1 MKTPMEIKITDEF
14 ASAMQQLSAEAEKIM
29 PEPWE
34 MGGSGEQFSQIL
46 EEIRALNGRMTAF
59 EENVMS
65 RLQKLEGA
73 EKNDLSE
80 QFRKM
85 DEHMAA
91 LRNTETVNQ
100 RLFDSLHDE
109 LIKYRDNFLHES
121 LQKPFIRDLLI
132 LFDDLSG
139 LLAQVETAME
149 GGDKKRG
156 MLGQWRENLENAI
169 HSLTEILHR
178 MEVSEIEPREM
189 VDRALHRVVSYEPGD
204 YADAVPKPCMAGWG
218 AVFLVVAPDGVAS
231 PRPEPSSPLDAKTML
246 APPELKRV
254 HPLGKSPMLED
265 DGRIVMRVKR
275 GFLWRDKVLRPEEVV
290 AKRFG

>member
-1 MKTPMEIKITDEF
+1 
-14 ASAMQQLSAEAEKIM
+14 
-29 PEPWE
+29 
-34 MGGSGEQFSQIL
+34 
-46 EEIRALNGRMTAF
+46 MTAF

-65 RLQKLEGA
+65 RLQKLEGS
-73 EKNDLSE
+73 EKSDLSE
-80 QFRKM
+80 QFRRM

-100 RLFDSLHDE
+100 RLFDSLHEE

-178 MEVSEIEPREM
+178 MEVSEIEAKEM
-189 VDRALHRVVSYEPGD
+189 VDRALHRVVSYEPAD
-204 YADAVPKPCMAGWG
+204 YA
-218 AVFLVVAPDGVAS
+218 
-231 PRPEPSSPLDAKTML
+231 
-246 APPELKRV
+246 
-254 HPLGKSPMLED
+254 ED
-265 DGRIVMRVKR
+265 EGRIVMRVKR
-275 GFLWRDKVLRPEEVV
+275 GFMWRDKVLRPEEVV

>member
-14 ASAMQQLSAEAEKIM
+14 ASAMQQLSAEAEKTM

-34 MGGSGEQFSQIL
+34 TDGSGEQLSQIL
-46 EEIRALNGRMTAF
+46 EELKGLNGRMTRF
-59 EENVMS
+59 EENVMA

-73 EKNDLSE
+73 EKSDLSE

-91 LRNTETVNQ
+91 LRTTETVNQ
-100 RLFDSLHDE
+100 RLFDSLHEE

-121 LQKPFIRDLLI
+121 LQKPFIRDLLT

-139 LLAQVETAME
+139 LLTQVETAIE
-149 GGDKKRG
+149 GSEKKRG
-156 MLGQWRENLENAI
+156 TLGQWRENLENAI

-178 MEVSEIEPREM
+178 MEVSEIEPKEI
-189 VDRALHRVVSYEPGD
+189 VDRALHRVVSYEP
-204 YADAVPKPCMAGWG
+204 ADFA
-218 AVFLVVAPDGVAS
+218 
-231 PRPEPSSPLDAKTML
+231 E
-246 APPELKRV
+246 E
-254 HPLGKSPMLED
+254 E
-265 DGRIVMRVKR
+265 GRIVMRVKR